1 MMTAISNHRQA
12 TRLEF
17 TAGELSH
24 TEIVLG
30 RGILKELPAYLSDYS
45 DKQAILVSDESVA
58 RLHTASL
65 RDSLNSAGF
74 KAHLLTIPAGER
86 SKTLETMVE
95 LYGACHDL
103 RVGRSDLIVGVGGG
117 VVGDMAAML
126 AGTYLRG
133 LDVIQIP
140 TTLLA
145 MSSSSFGGKGGVNF
159 LGYKSLIG
167 MFKHPLLVLTDLDL
181 LDTLPAIEFQSGLGE
196 LINVGV
202 LGAPQIFESLESEGT
217 ADLEKIIIAA
227 IECKMEFIKADPY
240 DRLDIRAK
248 LHLGHNFGHALE
260 KLSGFTLPH
269 GLAVSVGL
277 HIASRLA
284 AEMELCPP
292 SLPERIHRTLL
303 SIGLPGTLNG
313 YHPEQVIT
321 AMRNKAPH
329 GRLRVILPTALGQVV
344 FVDEEQIPLERLR
357 DLLKTLV
364 LEGAS
369 WSA

>member
-1 MMTAISNHRQA
+1 MTAISNHRRA
-12 TRLEF
+12 THLNL
-17 TAGELSH
+17 TAGELSQ

-45 DKQAILVSDESVA
+45 GKQVILVSDESVA
-58 RLHTASL
+58 ELHAASL
-65 RDSLNSAGF
+65 RDSLSSAGF
-74 KAHLLTIPAGER
+74 NAHLLTIPAGER
-86 SKTLETMVE
+86 SKTLETMIE
-95 LYGACHDL
+95 LYSACHDL
-103 RVGRSDLIVGVGGG
+103 RIGRHDLIVGVGGG
-117 VVGDMAAML
+117 VVGDIAAML

-145 MSSSSFGGKGGVNF
+145 MASSSFGGKGGVNF
-159 LGYKSLIG
+159 RGYKSLIG
-167 MFKHPLLVLTDLDL
+167 MFKHPLLVLADLDL
-181 LDTLPAIEFQSGLGE
+181 LDTLPAIEFRSGLGE
-196 LINVGV
+196 LITVGV
-202 LGAPQIFESLESEGT
+202 LGAPEIFEALESDGT
-217 ADLEKIIIAA
+217 NDLENLIIAA
-227 IECKMEFIKADPY
+227 IRCKMEFIKADPY
-240 DRLDIRAK
+240 DRLDVRAK

-284 AEMELCPP
+284 AEMEICPK
-292 SLPERIHRTLL
+292 SLPERIHSTLL

-313 YHPEQVIT
+313 YEPEQVIT

-329 GRLRVILPTALGQVV
+329 GRLRVILPTALGQVI

-357 DLLKTLV
+357 DLLKALV
-364 LEGAS
+364 SEGAS